1 LKRSS
6 RLIILVGILL
16 AVLAFAGII
25 YLNANGTGSN
35 TTTTPTTTKVVIA
48 STVIP
53 LGSAITADQV
63 TTKDMDIVS
72 APAGA
77 YTNPNDVVGKVVR
90 VQVNANDV
98 ITSADF
104 SAGYAAQGDQVVAA
118 LKAGY
123 RAIAIQ
129 VDQATGV
136 GTLIQ
141 PGDRV
146 DIVIGLKIQE
156 YVPGANPSALPQ
168 PFPPDPQL
176 SVKNIIENV
185 EVVGTLLPP
194 PTTTTTGQQAPSSA
208 APANGGT
215 ALSDQKEIVLVAV
228 TAQQA
233 EVIKY
238 AQTLAEPIQGGQ
250 AGLNITLIL
259 RSPQDKNAPIDKTTG
274 VVLKTLIDQYG
285 VLPPSAVLASA
296 PPR

>member
-1 LKRSS
+1 
-6 RLIILVGILL
+6 
-16 AVLAFAGII
+16 
-25 YLNANGTGSN
+25 
-35 TTTTPTTTKVVIA
+35 
-48 STVIP
+48 
-53 LGSAITADQV
+53 
-63 TTKDMDIVS
+63 
-72 APAGA
+72 
-77 YTNPNDVVGKVVR
+77 
-90 VQVNANDV
+90 
-98 ITSADF
+98 
-104 SAGYAAQGDQVVAA
+104 
-118 LKAGY
+118 
-123 RAIAIQ
+123 
-129 VDQATGV
+129 
-136 GTLIQ
+136 
-141 PGDRV
+141 
-146 DIVIGLKIQE
+146 
-156 YVPGANPSALPQ
+156 VPGPNPSALPV

-194 PTTTTTGQQAPSSA
+194 PTTTTTGQEAPSSA